1 MYRNGKEI
9 GSVFRISKSIAVVYH
24 AGKVVWQAI
33 RSCFGRGYWVNDVPW
48 NNDEAWN
55 NG

>member
-1 MYRNGKEI
+1 MYHNGKEI

-24 AGKVVWQAI
+24 VGKVVWQAI

-48 NNDEAWN
+48 SNDEAWN